1 MGDSWSPD
9 SEYEASPL
17 QRSGEAVLQELEFHQ
32 QRASTILLT
41 LFTVISLRAWK
52 AMRMTEMTES
62 GLTVPARADKQSII
76 ADDTEYESN
85 G

>member
-17 QRSGEAVLQELEFHQ
+17 QRSGEAVWQEFHQ
-32 QRASTILLT
+32 QRASAIPST

>member
-9 SEYEASPL
+9 SEYEASLL
-17 QRSGEAVLQELEFHQ
+17 QRSGKAVLAGISPTARISDSLD
-32 QRASTILLT
+32 ALDA
-41 LFTVISLRAWK
+41 ISLRDWK
-52 AMRMTEMTES
+52 ATRMTEMTGS

-85 G
+85 GG